1 MLLCQDLNRDSSR
14 IVFLPATLL
23 LFILIQSI
31 DNILCVFGQFG
42 CRLPDIDLPWLA
54 VLLFP
59 SLLDHFVLLHGFK
72 HALLHVI

>member
-31 DNILCVFGQFG
+31 DDILCVFGQFG
-42 CRLPDIDLPWLA
+42 CRLSDIDFPWLA

-59 SLLDHFVLLHGFK
+59 SLFDHFVLLHGFK